1 MRRLSKIIYRI
12 PLIVGCL
19 FLAWVMVLL
28 TKDTAVPYL
37 VQEFDLT
44 EAEVAFSWETD
55 GGFNGADGDGVPA
68 LMNGFIDAYNIC
80 GYYDYELFYL
90 ETGNVTA
97 QDIRAG
103 YVVLFLIFTL
113 ILTVPVMIG
122 GIRSKKK
129 ISFYEVF
136 HCYFISGLF
145 LGMILLVGKTPSYR
159 SVMLLVVGWVY
170 MNLAKSCLE
179 IKEQRSL
186 QGFLK
191 RFPKSL
197 FFCYIGILCILLAM
211 PVFMPD
217 ETLPEANM
225 ETKNAIFAK
234 LQEINLVTSQYEEN
248 LKKNIENQQ
257 KKEEENKEEQNKEE
271 NKEQLNKQ
279 DSVVRDDSE
288 NNILKNQNNYEEDDE
303 NPRDENE
310 DDENENTVNNDN
322 GNESNITDVDENGLD
337 ESGANDNGLGF
348 GGSETEG
355 IGLGFGGSETDGIGL
370 GIGGSGIGG
379 GGISGGR
386 TDRTGNLQLQGKTI
400 LTVYSDFNPGRNI
413 YIRLFYAEE
422 YEDKRWK
429 KVDDGEDIPVF
440 YSLQTSW
447 SAGNTK
453 TAESTE
459 DAAAAKSTEDTE
471 AVEGIL
477 QLEYGTANS
486 ETTLNKTDPNRILVS
501 SSRAFD
507 EYYGEVEDYF
517 SGDCKVVPTDL
528 QKVLE
533 NEFPQMFGLGADAF
547 SREEAIQEIEQLL
560 EERAYYTLS
569 PGKVPAGED
578 FITWFLTEKKCG
590 YCMHFASAGVMMLR
604 QAGISSRY
612 AEGYV
617 VPASA
622 WKQGENG
629 IWYAEVMDKNAHAWA
644 EVYIDSAGSSAEE
657 DWDDTDSG
665 NGYSGDGNFGDGYW
679 KPVEMTPAYDGELAG
694 SFAGQSDQYVGRLV
708 IPAVIIKIVKWILKA
723 VFTVILAAL
732 GVFLYQKGLSWYEY
746 RMLHTGSR
754 NRDVRNMM
762 RLLLNKS
769 ARSNKE
775 VKRVLEKGNL
785 TREEFTETISDLI
798 TESEEDETAAANMK
812 KWFAQLSN
820 YGYQASFGKVISR
833 QQRMEALCLYGKL
846 KHELFQKKKRN
857 WLQLFRRKKETD
869 FSYSEEKKETGCSYS
884 EEKKET
890 DCSYLE
896 TERLD

>member
-1 MRRLSKIIYRI
+1 MKRLSKIMYRI

-28 TKDTAVPYL
+28 TEDTAVPYL

-44 EAEVAFSWETD
+44 EAEAAFSWGTD
-55 GGFNGADGDGVPA
+55 GWFHGAAGDGVPA
-68 LMNGFIDAYNIC
+68 LMNGFIDAYNVC
-80 GYYDYELFYL
+80 GYYDQELFYL

-103 YVVLFLIFTL
+103 YVVLFLIFAL
-113 ILTVPVMIG
+113 ILTLPVMVGAIG
-122 GIRSKKK
+122 SKKK
-129 ISFYEVF
+129 ISFYEIV
-136 HCYFISGLF
+136 HCYLISGLF

-159 SVMLLVVGWVY
+159 SVMLLVIGWVY

-179 IKEQRSL
+179 IKEQQSL
-186 QGFLK
+186 QGFFK
-191 RFPKSL
+191 RFPKGL
-197 FFCYIGILCILLAM
+197 VFCYIGILCILLTM

-257 KKEEENKEEQNKEE
+257 KKEEE
-271 NKEQLNKQ
+271 
-279 DSVVRDDSE
+279 DSE

-310 DDENENTVNNDN
+310 DDENENTVNNNN
-322 GNESNITDVDENGLD
+322 GNESNINDVDENGISGSGADEIGLG
-337 ESGANDNGLGF
+337 ESGANGNGLGFDGSETDGNGLGF
-348 GGSETEG
+348 GGSETDG
-355 IGLGFGGSETDGIGL
+355 IGLGIGGSETDGIGL

-413 YIRLFYAEE
+413 YIRLFYAEK
-422 YEDKRWK
+422 YEDNRWK
-429 KVDDGEDIPVF
+429 KVDDGEDVPVF
-440 YSLQTSW
+440 YSLQSSW

-453 TAESTE
+453 TAEDAE
-459 DAAAAKSTEDTE
+459 DAAVAEGTENTE
-471 AVEGIL
+471 AAERIL
-477 QLEYGTANS
+477 QLEYKTANS
-486 ETTLNKTDPNRILVS
+486 EASLNETDLNRILVS

-507 EYYGEVEDYF
+507 ERYGEAADYF
-517 SGDCKVVPTDL
+517 REDCKIVPADL

-533 NEFPQMFGLGADAF
+533 NEFPQMFGMGADAF
-547 SREEAIQEIEQLL
+547 SREEAIQEIERLL

-578 FITWFLTEKKCG
+578 FIHWFLTEKKCG

-644 EVYIDSAGSSAEE
+644 EVYIDSAGSFAAE

-665 NGYSGDGNFGDGYW
+665 NGYSDNGYSGDGYW

-708 IPAVIIKIVKWILKA
+708 IPAVIIKVVKWILTA
-723 VFTVILAAL
+723 VFAVILAAL

-754 NRDVRNMM
+754 NQDVRNMI

-798 TESEEDETAAANMK
+798 TESEEDEKAAANIK

-846 KHELFQKKKRN
+846 KHGLFQK
-857 WLQLFRRKKETD
+857 
-869 FSYSEEKKETGCSYS
+869 KKETGCSYS
-884 EEKKET
+884 EEKKKLT
-890 DCSYLE
+890 AVIQKKKRD
-896 TERLD
+896 